1 MNDIVE
7 SIESA
12 AEVVEILQ
20 KAGYQAVFAGGCV
33 RDFLLEVEPNDI
45 DIATSATPDQVEA
58 LFPKTVAVGKSFGVI
73 RVQHSD
79 YEFEVATFRKD
90 SKESDG
96 RRPDSVEFSNMFE
109 DAQRRD
115 LTINAMFFDPFGD
128 KYIDYVGGQT
138 DLNRKMI
145 CMVGNPAERIAE
157 DKLRLL
163 RVVRFASRMGW
174 NIESRTRKALQE
186 FGQDI
191 VVVSPER
198 MGEELTKI
206 LTDKRAHVGFGM
218 LKEFG
223 FWTYIMPQI
232 SELKECAQDP
242 KWHPEGDVFVHTQLM
257 LKNAGQNLRD
267 NAVLA
272 WAIVM
277 HDIGKPATYAI
288 GPKGNITAHGHAEK
302 GARMAEELLPKLR
315 FDTKTIQKVVWIVE
329 NHMKLFDFKNM
340 KQASRM
346 KLIANENFDNL
357 LELHRLDCLSSNGD
371 LSSYE
376 FIKHIQ
382 SSTPISQIKPE
393 RLIDGKDVM
402 AMGVKPGKMVGK
414 ILEEIADQQREGKV
428 TTKEQA
434 VRFAQALI
442 EQDDRE
448 KAEIAAQ

>member
-1 MNDIVE
+1 MQDIVE
-7 SIESA
+7 VIESA

-79 YEFEVATFRKD
+79 YEFEVATFRTD
-90 SKESDG
+90 SKDSDG
-96 RRPDSVEFSNMFE
+96 RRPDSVEFSSIQE
-109 DAQRRD
+109 DAKRRD
-115 LTINAMFFDPFGD
+115 FTVNAIFFDPFGD
-128 KYIDYVGGQT
+128 KYLDYVGGQK
-138 DLNRKMI
+138 DIKNRI
-145 CMVGNPAERIAE
+145 IRFVGDANERIRE
-157 DKLRLL
+157 DKLRML
-163 RVVRFASRMGW
+163 RFVRFVSRGNW
-174 NIESRTRKALQE
+174 NWHKDSANAVHANA
-186 FGQDI
+186 QDI
-191 VVVSPER
+191 TVVSPER
-198 MGEELTKI
+198 IGEELTKI
-206 LTDKRAHVGFGM
+206 LTHESAHIGFRT
-218 LKEFG
+218 LQDFG

-402 AMGVKPGKMVGK
+402 AMDVKPGKMVGK
-414 ILEEIADQQREGKV
+414 ILEEIADQQREGKI

-448 KAEIAAQ
+448 KAEVAAQ

>member
-198 MGEELTKI
+198 IGEELTKI